1 MHERPELHLQY
12 EGFELRLALD
22 PFRRSVLKR
31 IDGRRTLAEILV
43 EMATKYPKTTVEER
57 VQKWREL
64 YTALEQFNLL
74 GMRGGART

>member
-1 MHERPELHLQY
+1 
-12 EGFELRLALD
+12 
-22 PFRRSVLKR
+22 
-31 IDGRRTLAEILV
+31 
-43 EMATKYPKTTVEER
+43 MATKYPKTTVEER